1 LCKSYIQ
8 KLISEKNSKIPS
20 EEVLKDIE
28 NEVNEFDKS
37 IGGSDNNATTTA
49 EGDKTSKRTSYYVEE
64 NEKILNLLITNCE
77 PILSEIVQMVN
88 HFNTYNK
95 ITKIIEKSE
104 TLLDELNVGYDCKI
118 EGPLFNA

>member
-8 KLISEKNSKIPS
+8 KLISEKNSKRPS

-37 IGGSDNNATTTA
+37 LGGSDTNALSA
-49 EGDKTSKRTSYYVEE
+49 GGDTISKRTSYYVEE

-77 PILSEIVQMVN
+77 PILTEIVQYIN

-104 TLLDELNVGYDCKI
+104 ALLEELNVGYDCKI